1 MNRRTFLSTVT
12 AGLLGAPLAA
22 EAAIAVG
29 DVPGHQVRIFE
40 IRAKYTN
47 DAPVYAGVK
56 VVEGWTRALSDYTNG
71 SGRSS
76 GYGISTLENG
86 DKIFSSFETLLHTFY
101 WKTHFMAEISDD
113 AVEATVSHF
122 ATVPSPR
129 SVIVFQQYRGAV
141 SRVGHAAT
149 SFSHREAQYDFIP
162 TSIWTDF
169 TESENQMNWVRQL
182 WETMKPFSTG
192 GEYVNNLGE
201 EGEDRVR
208 AAYGGN
214 HERLV
219 VLKNR
224 YDPTNVFRLN
234 ANIKPTV

>member
-86 DKIFSSFETLLHTFY
+86 DKIFSSFETLLHTFV
-101 WKTHFMAEISDD
+101 D
-113 AVEATVSHF
+113 AD
-122 ATVPSPR
+122 
-129 SVIVFQQYRGAV
+129 G
-141 SRVGHAAT
+141 SRKSSLYDRDNPYGR
-149 SFSHREAQYDFIP
+149 HREVQHHPGDLA
-162 TSIWTDF
+162 
-169 TESENQMNWVRQL
+169 
-182 WETMKPFSTG
+182 G
-192 GEYVNNLGE
+192 GGKY
-201 EGEDRVR
+201 
-208 AAYGGN
+208 
-214 HERLV
+214 RL
-219 VLKNR
+219 
-224 YDPTNVFRLN
+224 
-234 ANIKPTV
+234 